1 VSFQDTSPQKWLP
14 TIASLVVLPPWIWLA
29 VRTKNCLQVITVHSV
44 PFPKRTIWLTK
55 MLALIIGAGGVFG
68 ATTEL
73 GMPWFLAIVPSATVI
88 FFALRERVRE
98 VIPPNPVQDASA
110 YGSSWEQYRK
120 LRIAYL
126 RSCMWSGAAFLSLMV
141 MLAFADELPNAVQIG
156 LFAFCLVA
164 LIATGAVA
172 GLQQL
177 KLIRW
182 ACPRCGCA
190 FRGFWGRPW
199 MPKNCVY
206 CGLPREGNAIDI
218 SHANSR

>member
-1 VSFQDTSPQKWLP
+1 
-14 TIASLVVLPPWIWLA
+14 VLPPWIWLA
-29 VRTKNCLQVITVHSV
+29 VRTQNCLQVITAHTI

-55 MLALIIGAGGVFG
+55 ALALIIGAGGVFG

-73 GMPWFLAIVPSATVI
+73 GMPWFLAILPSAAVV
-88 FFALRERVRE
+88 FFALRERVDE
-98 VIPPNPVQDASA
+98 VIPPKPVQDASA
-110 YGSSWEQYRK
+110 YRASWEQYRK
-120 LRIAYL
+120 LRTTYL
-126 RSCMWSGAAFLSLMV
+126 RSSLRPGAALLSLILV
-141 MLAFADELPNAVQIG
+141 LALADKLPNVVRIG

-164 LIATGAVA
+164 LIASGAVA
-172 GLQQL
+172 GLMQL

-206 CGLPREGNAIDI
+206 CGLPREGNGTDI
-218 SHANSR
+218 SHASSS